1 MTTSRKRASPAALAS
16 SGPYHHGDLRR
27 ALLEAAEALL
37 ARRGSAGVSLR
48 EAARAV
54 GVSHNA
60 PYRHFPDRAALL
72 AALAEEG
79 FARLRTALEAA
90 AAAAPEGGRVAAT
103 GRAYL
108 AFARAHRGLY
118 LLMFGPEVR
127 IGAHPALAAAAAS
140 ALDVLREAAR
150 ADGAIAAAEAP
161 SPPPGGAAAARH
173 LVIGAWALV
182 HGLAHLIAD
191 VRLAG
196 DLAADGY
203 AALIEDVLATYGAG
217 MRAWG
222 LGAGAR

>member
-1 MTTSRKRASPAALAS
+1 MATSRKRAATSTAAPEGNAS
-16 SGPYHHGDLRR
+16 PYHHGDLRR
-27 ALLEAAEALL
+27 ALLDAAEALL
-37 ARRGSAGVSLR
+37 ARHGPAGVSLR

-72 AALAEEG
+72 AALATEG
-79 FARLRTALEAA
+79 FARLRAALEAA
-90 AAAAPEGGRVAAT
+90 AAAAPEGRRVAAT

-108 AFARAHRGLY
+108 DFARTHRGLY

-127 IGAHPALAAAAAS
+127 IGAHPALAAAAAA
-140 ALDVLREAAR
+140 ALDVVRDAAR
-150 ADGAIAAAEAP
+150 ADGAITAAETP
-161 SPPPGGAAAARH
+161 SPPAATARH

-191 VRLAG
+191 DRLAE

-203 AALIEDVLATYGAG
+203 AALIEDVLAAYGAG
-217 MRAWG
+217 MRAAAPRQG
-222 LGAGAR
+222 H